1 MVAKATTIL
10 LALTLGSLG
19 TGFLFVTG
27 LVNVQ
32 GAVWLYVALP
42 AGAICMGLFLISLML
57 EKETARFDQEQH
69 ALLAAAEREAS
80 TDSSAP
86 SKACCTSKS
95 AREELF
101 VSANAS

>member
-1 MVAKATTIL
+1 
-10 LALTLGSLG
+10 
-19 TGFLFVTG
+19 VTG

-57 EKETARFDQEQH
+57 EKETGFDQEQH
-69 ALLAAAEREAS
+69 ALLAAAESAAA

-86 SKACCTSKS
+86 SKAWCTSKR
-95 AREELF
+95 AREEPL
-101 VSANAS
+101 ASVTAS